1 MQGNFA
7 DAIMQNMVSSL
18 DPNAVASRQ
27 AMLEFVK
34 TQKIEA
40 NVKKA
45 SAITEIGT
53 LLQKAKDEGAD
64 SVVIASYQKLMT
76 QLVAD

>member
-45 SAITEIGT
+45 AAITEIGA
-53 LLQKAKDEGAD
+53 LLTKAKDEGAD
-64 SVVIASYQKLMT
+64 SVVIASYQKLMS